1 MAEKQF
7 GSLRWEMKDGKG
19 DQTDCSAGKELA
31 AHENHSSDPQN
42 PGRSWSDKV
51 ASSNASTKEA
61 EAILSA
67 NWIT

>member
-42 PGRSWSDKV
+42 PGRR
-51 ASSNASTKEA
+51 ARISNLMAFLATKRA
-61 EAILSA
+61 RGPKIK
-67 NWIT
+67 